1 MLKLAEN
8 IRKDDWT
15 LFLDRDGVLNRRI
28 ASDYIKSPDQLE
40 LLPGVKEALQLF
52 SEIFPRIL
60 IVTNQQGIGRGLM
73 TSADLEKI
81 HARLINEITLSGGR
95 IDKIYFSPDL
105 NNTGSFTRKP
115 SVGMG
120 LKARKDFPAIRFRN
134 SIMVGDTFS
143 DMLFGRRLD
152 MVNVLVTQDPMEIR
166 VCNELPDYVYP
177 DLISFAR
184 DLSSQSH

>member
-1 MLKLAEN
+1 
-8 IRKDDWT
+8 
-15 LFLDRDGVLNRRI
+15 
-28 ASDYIKSPDQLE
+28 
-40 LLPGVKEALQLF
+40 
-52 SEIFPRIL
+52 
-60 IVTNQQGIGRGLM
+60 M

-81 HARLINEITLSGGR
+81 HEKLCREVEIAGGR

-105 NNTGSFTRKP
+105 NNKGSFSRKP
-115 SVGMG
+115 AVGMG

-143 DMLFGRRLD
+143 DMLFGHRLD
-152 MVNVLVTQDPMEIR
+152 MVNVLVTQDTMEIR

-184 DLSSQSH
+184 DLTSKSH